1 MNKFTLDQRP
11 QYSRVTRS
19 GISNLGV
26 SHSCIS
32 HSGVK
37 SLRDKSLGMTLLEVI
52 VALAVFSIAAVS
64 VTKSLGEQMANM
76 PILEERTLAQWVA
89 SNQMVDV
96 RLLGTFPDIGQKT
109 GQSEL
114 GGREWYWRQEVI
126 KTTDDKFRMIRI
138 SISDDDKFERIVA
151 QVSSYVHDKA

>member
-1 MNKFTLDQRP
+1 MNKLISYRRSQHLSVNHSSNKTLCGN
-11 QYSRVTRS
+11 RVGTKNR
-19 GISNLGV
+19 
-26 SHSCIS
+26 
-32 HSGVK
+32 
-37 SLRDKSLGMTLLEVI
+37 GMTLLEVI

-96 RLLGTFPDIGQKT
+96 RLPGTFPDIGQKT
-109 GQSEL
+109 GQAEL
-114 GGREWYWRQEVI
+114 AGREWHWRQEVI

-138 SISDDDKFERIVA
+138 SVSDDDKFKRVVA
-151 QVSSYVHDKA
+151 QVSSYVHNKA